1 VLYFIVF
8 FTCNDQGFE
17 MYVSNLEE
25 IQ

>member
-1 VLYFIVF
+1 LYFIVF